1 MSHDIRT
8 PMNVIMGFAN
18 IARQHAGDPAKIQDC
33 LDKILTSGQSLQ
45 ALIDAGHDVCAVY
58 TQPDK
63 PQGRKQILTAP
74 PVKTLALEHDI
85 PVFQPNT
92 LKNEDEQAR
101 LRELAPEVII
111 VVAYGKLLPKAV
123 LDIPPHGCINV
134 HGSLLP
140 RWRGAAPIQW
150 AVIAGD
156 EMAGVTTMQMAEG
169 LDTGDMLLTYETK
182 VGEKETAGEL
192 FDRLAQSGAEL
203 LTQTLVKLDEI
214 EPRPQDDAQ
223 SCYAHM
229 LDKQMAVIDWSKSA
243 HEIDCLIRGLNP
255 WPIALTTLSGERLK
269 VFDAEKAAGNGEPG
283 TVLEA
288 DPKKG
293 LTVAC
298 GEGALGLTE
307 IQLVGGKRMKATDF
321 LRGHAIEVGTKL
333 GDE

>member
-1 MSHDIRT
+1 MRIVFMGT
-8 PMNVIMGFAN
+8 PDFAV
-18 IARQHAGDPAKIQDC
+18 P
-33 LDKILTSGQSLQ
+33 SLQ

-182 VGEKETAGEL
+182 VGETETAGEL

-214 EPRPQDDAQ
+214 TPRPQDDAQ

-269 VFDAEKAAGNGEPG
+269 VFAAEKANGNGEPG

-298 GEGALGLTE
+298 GEGALKLTE

-321 LRGHAIEVGTKL
+321 LRGHAIQVGTKL
-333 GDE
+333 N

>member
-1 MSHDIRT
+1 MRIVFMGT
-8 PMNVIMGFAN
+8 PDFAV
-18 IARQHAGDPAKIQDC
+18 P
-33 LDKILTSGQSLQ
+33 SLQ

-214 EPRPQDDAQ
+214 TPRPQDDAQ

-269 VFDAEKAAGNGEPG
+269 VFAAEKANGNGEPG

-288 DPKKG
+288 NPKKG

-298 GEGALGLTE
+298 GEGALKLTE

-321 LRGHAIEVGTKL
+321 LRGHSLEVGTKL

>member
-1 MSHDIRT
+1 MRIVFMGT
-8 PMNVIMGFAN
+8 PDFAV
-18 IARQHAGDPAKIQDC
+18 P
-33 LDKILTSGQSLQ
+33 SLQ

-101 LRELAPEVII
+101 LRALAPEVII

-203 LTQTLVKLDEI
+203 LIQTLVKLDEI
-214 EPRPQDDAQ
+214 TPRPQDDAQ

-269 VFDAEKAAGNGEPG
+269 VFAAEKAAGNGEPG

-321 LRGHAIEVGTKL
+321 LRGHVIEVGTKL
-333 GDE
+333 N

>member
-1 MSHDIRT
+1 MRIVFMGT
-8 PMNVIMGFAN
+8 PDFAV
-18 IARQHAGDPAKIQDC
+18 P
-33 LDKILTSGQSLQ
+33 SLQ

-74 PVKTLALEHDI
+74 PVKTLALEHNI

-214 EPRPQDDAQ
+214 TPRPQDDAQ

-269 VFDAEKAAGNGEPG
+269 VFAAEKAAGNGEPG

-298 GEGALGLTE
+298 GEGALKLIE

>member
-1 MSHDIRT
+1 MRIVFMGT
-8 PMNVIMGFAN
+8 PDFAV
-18 IARQHAGDPAKIQDC
+18 P
-33 LDKILTSGQSLQ
+33 SLQ

-214 EPRPQDDAQ
+214 TPRPQDDAQ

-255 WPIALTTLSGERLK
+255 WPIALTTLCGRAPEGVRRRKGSRQWRAGHGARGRP
-269 VFDAEKAAGNGEPG
+269 EKGSDRGVRRGCAQTDRDSAG
-283 TVLEA
+283 
-288 DPKKG
+288 
-293 LTVAC
+293 
-298 GEGALGLTE
+298 
-307 IQLVGGKRMKATDF
+307 R
-321 LRGHAIEVGTKL
+321 R
-333 GDE
+333 

>member
-1 MSHDIRT
+1 MRIVFMGT
-8 PMNVIMGFAN
+8 PDFA
-18 IARQHAGDPAKIQDC
+18 ASVLSELASQHE
-33 LDKILTSGQSLQ
+33 
-45 ALIDAGHDVCAVY
+45 VVAVY
-58 TQPDK
+58 TRPDAVR
-63 PQGRKQILTAP
+63 GRGKQLVP
-74 PVKTLALEHDI
+74 SPVKVEACERGI
-85 PVFQPNT
+85 PVFTPKT
-92 LKNEDEQAR
+92 LRDADEQQA
-101 LRELAPEVII
+101 LAALEPDVIC
-111 VVAYGKLLPKAV
+111 VAAYGMLLPAEV
-123 LDIPPHGCINV
+123 LSIPEHGCLNV
-134 HGSLLP
+134 HASLLP

-214 EPRPQDDAQ
+214 TPRPQDDAQ

-269 VFDAEKAAGNGEPG
+269 VFAAEKANGNGEPG

-298 GEGALGLTE
+298 GEGALKLTE

-321 LRGHAIEVGTKL
+321 LRGHVIEVGTKL
-333 GDE
+333 N

>member
-1 MSHDIRT
+1 MRIVFMGT
-8 PMNVIMGFAN
+8 PDFAV
-18 IARQHAGDPAKIQDC
+18 P
-33 LDKILTSGQSLQ
+33 SLQ

-63 PQGRKQILTAP
+63 PQGRKQILTAS

-214 EPRPQDDAQ
+214 TPRPQDDAQ

-269 VFDAEKAAGNGEPG
+269 VFAAEKANGRGEPG

-333 GDE
+333 N

>member
-1 MSHDIRT
+1 MRIVFMGT
-8 PMNVIMGFAN
+8 PDFAV
-18 IARQHAGDPAKIQDC
+18 P
-33 LDKILTSGQSLQ
+33 SLQ

-214 EPRPQDDAQ
+214 TPRPQDDAQ

-269 VFDAEKAAGNGEPG
+269 VFAAEKAAGRGEPG

-307 IQLVGGKRMKATDF
+307 IQMVGGKRMKATDF

>member
-1 MSHDIRT
+1 MRIVFMGT
-8 PMNVIMGFAN
+8 PDFAV
-18 IARQHAGDPAKIQDC
+18 P
-33 LDKILTSGQSLQ
+33 SLQ

-85 PVFQPNT
+85 QVFQPNT

-214 EPRPQDDAQ
+214 TPRPQDDAQ

-269 VFDAEKAAGNGEPG
+269 VFAAEKANGNGEPG

>member
-1 MSHDIRT
+1 MRIVFMGT
-8 PMNVIMGFAN
+8 PDFAV
-18 IARQHAGDPAKIQDC
+18 P
-33 LDKILTSGQSLQ
+33 SLQ

-92 LKNEDEQAR
+92 LKYEDEQAR

-214 EPRPQDDAQ
+214 TPRPQDDAQ

-229 LDKQMAVIDWSKSA
+229 LDKQMAVIDWSRSA

-269 VFDAEKAAGNGEPG
+269 VFAAEKANGNGEPG

-298 GEGALGLTE
+298 GEGALKLIE

-321 LRGHAIEVGTKL
+321 LRGHAIEAGTKL
-333 GDE
+333 N

>member
-1 MSHDIRT
+1 MRIVFMGT
-8 PMNVIMGFAN
+8 PDFAV
-18 IARQHAGDPAKIQDC
+18 P
-33 LDKILTSGQSLQ
+33 SLQ

-203 LTQTLVKLDEI
+203 LIQTLVKLDEI
-214 EPRPQDDAQ
+214 TPRPQDDAQ

-269 VFDAEKAAGNGEPG
+269 VFAAEKAAGNGEPG

-298 GEGALGLTE
+298 GEGALKLTE

-321 LRGHAIEVGTKL
+321 LQRTQSGSWR
-333 GDE
+333 

>member
-1 MSHDIRT
+1 MRIVFMGT
-8 PMNVIMGFAN
+8 PDFAV
-18 IARQHAGDPAKIQDC
+18 P
-33 LDKILTSGQSLQ
+33 SLQ
-45 ALIDAGHDVCAVY
+45 ALIGAGHDVCAVY

-101 LRELAPEVII
+101 LREIAPEVII

-203 LTQTLVKLDEI
+203 LIQTLVKLDEI
-214 EPRPQDDAQ
+214 TPRPQDDAQ

-255 WPIALTTLSGERLK
+255 WPIALTPLSGERLK
-269 VFDAEKAAGNGEPG
+269 VFAAEKANGRGEPG

-298 GEGALGLTE
+298 GEGALRLTE

>member
-1 MSHDIRT
+1 MRIVFMGT
-8 PMNVIMGFAN
+8 PDFAV
-18 IARQHAGDPAKIQDC
+18 P
-33 LDKILTSGQSLQ
+33 SLQ

-214 EPRPQDDAQ
+214 TPRPQDDAQ

-269 VFDAEKAAGNGEPG
+269 VFAAEKAAGNGEPG

-288 DPKKG
+288 NPKKG

-298 GEGALGLTE
+298 GEGALRLTE

-321 LRGHAIEVGTKL
+321 LRGHSLEVGVKL
-333 GDE
+333 GE

>member
-1 MSHDIRT
+1 MRIVFMGT
-8 PMNVIMGFAN
+8 PDFAV
-18 IARQHAGDPAKIQDC
+18 P
-33 LDKILTSGQSLQ
+33 SLQ

-214 EPRPQDDAQ
+214 TPRPQDDAQ

-269 VFDAEKAAGNGEPG
+269 VFAAEKANGNGEPG

-298 GEGALGLTE
+298 GEGALKLIE

-321 LRGHAIEVGTKL
+321 LRGHVIEVGTKL
-333 GDE
+333 N

>member
-1 MSHDIRT
+1 MRIVFMGT
-8 PMNVIMGFAN
+8 PDFAV
-18 IARQHAGDPAKIQDC
+18 P
-33 LDKILTSGQSLQ
+33 SLQ

-156 EMAGVTTMQMAEG
+156 DMAGVTTMQMAEG

-214 EPRPQDDAQ
+214 TPRPQDDAQ

-269 VFDAEKAAGNGEPG
+269 VFAAEKANGNGEPG

-298 GEGALGLTE
+298 GEGALKLIE

-321 LRGHAIEVGTKL
+321 LRGHVIEVGTKL

>member
-1 MSHDIRT
+1 MRIVFMGT
-8 PMNVIMGFAN
+8 PDFAV
-18 IARQHAGDPAKIQDC
+18 P
-33 LDKILTSGQSLQ
+33 SLQ

-156 EMAGVTTMQMAEG
+156 KMAGVTTMQMAEG

-214 EPRPQDDAQ
+214 TPRPQDDAQ

-269 VFDAEKAAGNGEPG
+269 VFAAEKAAGNGEPG

-298 GEGALGLTE
+298 GEGALKLTE

-321 LRGHAIEVGTKL
+321 LRGHSLEVGVKL
-333 GDE
+333 GE

>member
-1 MSHDIRT
+1 MRIVFMGT
-8 PMNVIMGFAN
+8 PDFAV
-18 IARQHAGDPAKIQDC
+18 P
-33 LDKILTSGQSLQ
+33 SLQ

-203 LTQTLVKLDEI
+203 LTETLVKLDEI
-214 EPRPQDDAQ
+214 TPRPQDDSQ

-269 VFDAEKAAGNGEPG
+269 VFAAEKAAGNGEPG

-298 GEGALGLTE
+298 GEGALKLTE
-307 IQLVGGKRMKATDF
+307 IQMVGGKRMKATDF

-333 GDE
+333 N

>member
-1 MSHDIRT
+1 MRIVFMGT
-8 PMNVIMGFAN
+8 PDFAV
-18 IARQHAGDPAKIQDC
+18 P
-33 LDKILTSGQSLQ
+33 SLQ

-214 EPRPQDDAQ
+214 TPRPQDDAQ

-269 VFDAEKAAGNGEPG
+269 VFAAEKAAGNGEPG

-298 GEGALGLTE
+298 GEGALKLIE
-307 IQLVGGKRMKATDF
+307 IQLVGGKRMEATDF

-333 GDE
+333 GE

>member
-1 MSHDIRT
+1 MRIVFMGT
-8 PMNVIMGFAN
+8 PDFAV
-18 IARQHAGDPAKIQDC
+18 P
-33 LDKILTSGQSLQ
+33 SLQ

-182 VGEKETAGEL
+182 VGETETAGEL

-214 EPRPQDDAQ
+214 TPRPQDDAQ

-229 LDKQMAVIDWSKSA
+229 LDKQMAVIDWSRSA

-269 VFDAEKAAGNGEPG
+269 VFAAEKAAGNGEPG

-321 LRGHAIEVGTKL
+321 LRGHVIEVGTKL
-333 GDE
+333 N

>member
-1 MSHDIRT
+1 MRIVFMGT
-8 PMNVIMGFAN
+8 PDFAV
-18 IARQHAGDPAKIQDC
+18 P
-33 LDKILTSGQSLQ
+33 SLQ

-214 EPRPQDDAQ
+214 TPRPQDDAQ

-229 LDKQMAVIDWSKSA
+229 LDKQMAVIDWSRSA

-269 VFDAEKAAGNGEPG
+269 VFAAEKAAGNGEPG

-288 DPKKG
+288 NPKKG

-298 GEGALGLTE
+298 GEGALKLTE

-333 GDE
+333 GE

>member
-1 MSHDIRT
+1 MRIVFMGT
-8 PMNVIMGFAN
+8 PDFAV
-18 IARQHAGDPAKIQDC
+18 P
-33 LDKILTSGQSLQ
+33 SLQ

-74 PVKTLALEHDI
+74 PVKTLALEHNI

-214 EPRPQDDAQ
+214 TPRPQDDAQ

-229 LDKQMAVIDWSKSA
+229 LDKQMAVIDWSRSA

-269 VFDAEKAAGNGEPG
+269 VFAAEKAAGNGEPG

-298 GEGALGLTE
+298 GEGALRLTE

-321 LRGHAIEVGTKL
+321 LRGHSVAQGVKL
-333 GDE
+333 GD

>member
-1 MSHDIRT
+1 MRIVFMGT
-8 PMNVIMGFAN
+8 PDFAV
-18 IARQHAGDPAKIQDC
+18 P
-33 LDKILTSGQSLQ
+33 SLQ

-214 EPRPQDDAQ
+214 TPRPQDDAQ

-269 VFDAEKAAGNGEPG
+269 VFAAEKAVGNGEPG

>member
-1 MSHDIRT
+1 MRIVFMGT
-8 PMNVIMGFAN
+8 PDFAV
-18 IARQHAGDPAKIQDC
+18 P
-33 LDKILTSGQSLQ
+33 SLQ

-182 VGEKETAGEL
+182 VDEKETAGEL

-214 EPRPQDDAQ
+214 TPRPQDDAQ

-269 VFDAEKAAGNGEPG
+269 VFAAEKAAGNGEPG

-298 GEGALGLTE
+298 GEGALRLTE

-333 GDE
+333 N

>member
-1 MSHDIRT
+1 MRIVFMGT
-8 PMNVIMGFAN
+8 PDFAV
-18 IARQHAGDPAKIQDC
+18 P
-33 LDKILTSGQSLQ
+33 SLQ

-156 EMAGVTTMQMAEG
+156 EKAGVTTMQMAEG

-182 VGEKETAGEL
+182 VGERETAGEL

-214 EPRPQDDAQ
+214 TPRPQDDAQ

-269 VFDAEKAAGNGEPG
+269 VFAAEKAAGNGEPG

-298 GEGALGLTE
+298 GEGALKLIE

-321 LRGHAIEVGTKL
+321 LRGHVIEVGTKL
-333 GDE
+333 N

>member
-1 MSHDIRT
+1 MRIVFMGT
-8 PMNVIMGFAN
+8 PDFAV
-18 IARQHAGDPAKIQDC
+18 P
-33 LDKILTSGQSLQ
+33 SLQ

-74 PVKTLALEHDI
+74 PVKTLALAHDI

-214 EPRPQDDAQ
+214 TPRPQDDAQ

-269 VFDAEKAAGNGEPG
+269 VFAAEKANGNGEPG

-298 GEGALGLTE
+298 GEGALKLIE

-321 LRGHAIEVGTKL
+321 LRGHVIEVGTKL

>member
-1 MSHDIRT
+1 MRIVFMGT
-8 PMNVIMGFAN
+8 PDFAV
-18 IARQHAGDPAKIQDC
+18 P
-33 LDKILTSGQSLQ
+33 SLQ

-92 LKNEDEQAR
+92 LKNGDEQAR

-214 EPRPQDDAQ
+214 TPRPQDDAQ

-269 VFDAEKAAGNGEPG
+269 VFAAEKANGRGEPG

-298 GEGALGLTE
+298 GEGALKLTE

>member
-1 MSHDIRT
+1 MRIVFMGT
-8 PMNVIMGFAN
+8 PDFAV
-18 IARQHAGDPAKIQDC
+18 P
-33 LDKILTSGQSLQ
+33 SLQ

-214 EPRPQDDAQ
+214 TPRPQDDAQ

-229 LDKQMAVIDWSKSA
+229 LDKQMAVIDWSRSA

-269 VFDAEKAAGNGEPG
+269 VFAAEKAAGNGEPG

-298 GEGALGLTE
+298 GEGALKLTE
-307 IQLVGGKRMKATDF
+307 IQLVGGKRMKANDF

-333 GDE
+333 N

>member
-1 MSHDIRT
+1 MRIVFMGT
-8 PMNVIMGFAN
+8 PDFAV
-18 IARQHAGDPAKIQDC
+18 P
-33 LDKILTSGQSLQ
+33 SLQ

-214 EPRPQDDAQ
+214 TPRPQDDAQ

-269 VFDAEKAAGNGEPG
+269 VFAAEKAAGNGEPG

-298 GEGALGLTE
+298 GEGALKLIE

-321 LRGHAIEVGTKL
+321 LRGHVIEVGTKL
-333 GDE
+333 ETNEKA

>member
-1 MSHDIRT
+1 MRIVFMGT
-8 PMNVIMGFAN
+8 PDFAV
-18 IARQHAGDPAKIQDC
+18 P
-33 LDKILTSGQSLQ
+33 SLQ

-169 LDTGDMLLTYETK
+169 LDTGDMLLTYETR

-203 LTQTLVKLDEI
+203 LIQTLVKLDEI
-214 EPRPQDDAQ
+214 TPRPQDDAQ

-229 LDKQMAVIDWSKSA
+229 LDKQMAVIDWSRSA

-269 VFDAEKAAGNGEPG
+269 VFAAEKAAGNGEPG

-298 GEGALGLTE
+298 GEGALKLIE

-321 LRGHAIEVGTKL
+321 LRGHVIEVGTKL
-333 GDE
+333 N